1 VTRPAKQAWIVAGL
15 LVVTAGIV
23 LLAEIR
29 NRFFDSKVYYGAVRY
44 WFVDHGMVYDWLRP
58 GTPYGFTYPPFAGL
72 VMAPMAVLPFPLVVV
87 LASVATIASTA
98 LLTWWF
104 VGPLIRRRGW
114 TPWFAGA
121 VAVCLAIA
129 FEPVRETLT
138 FGQVNT
144 LLLTL
149 VAGDVLFGVAR
160 GRRWAGVGIGLATA
174 IKLTP
179 GVFILYLLVTRRW
192 RAAGVAIGTAA
203 AATVFAGA
211 VATDQSREFWTSA
224 LWDTNRV
231 GVLYY
236 VSNQSLRG
244 FLARL
249 PIDAVAPYVW
259 IACVLVALGFWA
271 WRVRAAAAAGDEFGA
286 LALTGILGCLISPV
300 TWVHHCVWLL
310 PAIVRCV
317 DAGLSGRGR
326 RSLWLG
332 GGAYVLMTSRLMWV
346 WEKPPHP
353 PLALLGGNLYV
364 WFSLALFAGMPIVGA
379 AGSPSPPDSDS
390 GRAVAVAPAGAPVGF
405 AERVRGGLA
414 RIRGTRWLPGHRC
427 AVPEKGRL

>member
-1 VTRPAKQAWIVAGL
+1 MTRRRQILIVIACAL
-15 LVVTAGIV
+15 ITVGIIY
-23 LLAEIR
+23 LAERR
-29 NRFFDSKVYYGAVRY
+29 NGFFDSKVYYGAVQY
-44 WFVDHGMVYDWLRP
+44 WFRDHGMVYDWLRP

-72 VMAPMAVLPFPLVVV
+72 VMGPMAYLPFPLVVV
-87 LASVATIASTA
+87 LASVATVLTTA

-104 VGPLIRRRGW
+104 VTPLIRRKGW
-114 TPWFAGA
+114 TPWFAYA
-121 VAVCLAIA
+121 IAVCLALS

-149 VAGDVLFGVAR
+149 VAADVLFGLSK

-174 IKLTP
+174 VKLTP

-203 AATVFAGA
+203 AATFAAAA
-211 VATDQSREFWTSA
+211 VATDQSREFWTDA
-224 LWDTNRV
+224 LWDTGRV
-231 GVLYY
+231 GVLSY
-236 VSNQSLRG
+236 VSNQSIRG

-249 PIDAVAPYVW
+249 PIDAVASYVW
-259 IACVLVALGFWA
+259 IVLVLVALGFWA
-271 WRVRAAAAAGDEFGA
+271 WRVRRTAAAGDEFGG

-317 DAGLSGRGR
+317 DAGLSTRDR

-332 GGAYVLMTSRLMWV
+332 GGAYLLMTSRLLWV
-346 WEKPPHP
+346 WEKRPRP
-353 PLALLGGNLYV
+353 PLELLGGNLYF
-364 WFSLALFAGMPIVGA
+364 WLSIALFVWMPA
-379 AGSPSPPDSDS
+379 ARLTSPDTEP
-390 GRAVAVAPAGAPVGF
+390 VAVSAPYPPPVS
-405 AERVRGGLA
+405 
-414 RIRGTRWLPGHRC
+414 PG
-427 AVPEKGRL
+427 